1 MDIIGKLMV
10 HRFYQHRVVFLY
22 NFKFNF
28 KNILPSFFFFFF
40 FFFFFLKYEHAKFDV

>member
-10 HRFYQHRVVFLY
+10 HRFYQHRVVF
-22 NFKFNF
+22 
-28 KNILPSFFFFFF
+28 F

>member
-10 HRFYQHRVVFLY
+10 HRFYQHRVVF
-22 NFKFNF
+22 
-28 KNILPSFFFFFF
+28 FF